1 MNEHDPVEE
10 FFARER
16 GSIEPLP
23 GGDDRWQEI
32 VGQARA
38 RRRPN
43 RSWIGYAAAIA
54 AVASLAG
61 AGGWL
66 ARGSLPGNNT
76 TDPLASG
83 SSTISQTS
91 SPSTSS
97 TSSPNTQGTRTQ
109 TSTSTSTST
118 TNPTNLQVPQDFSLM
133 SLSYAGQDTMLAIG
147 SGTCSGPACPAVI
160 KSTDNGAT
168 WNLAATLKGADSPGR
183 AALGQVGSDRA
194 FTGIRMANPS
204 VGWIFG
210 GGAMRTTD
218 GGSHW
223 EDFTTQGAAV
233 IDLAATKDGAVLTSV
248 TEGCDG
254 AKCTGDVL
262 IEKAGV
268 GDTSSRE
275 LKRIEVDVPI
285 ESADVE
291 FSLSGTA
298 IVRIRPVAGSEEKYP
313 GATYA
318 VTGDTVTEIDLAC
331 VDSSA
336 LYVAA
341 SGGERDFALCPAAGE
356 GVWDLAQAPL
366 ANGTTPAW
374 AAVDGDQLDLG
385 PGVFTSAATT
395 DAQNLVAATGGRVGE
410 GGLLVSHDGGQTWKA
425 PASAPPLPD
434 RGWRW
439 VASPGATW
447 FYAIPSDGI
456 RGFWRSTDNGETW
469 ERVALDA
476 K

>member
-147 SGTCSGPACPAVI
+147 SGPA
-160 KSTDNGAT
+160 
-168 WNLAATLKGADSPGR
+168 PGR
-183 AALGQVGSDRA
+183 PAPRSSSPPTMGRP
-194 FTGIRMANPS
+194 GIS
-204 VGWIFG
+204 
-210 GGAMRTTD
+210 
-218 GGSHW
+218 
-223 EDFTTQGAAV
+223 
-233 IDLAATKDGAVLTSV
+233 
-248 TEGCDG
+248 
-254 AKCTGDVL
+254 
-262 IEKAGV
+262 
-268 GDTSSRE
+268 
-275 LKRIEVDVPI
+275 
-285 ESADVE
+285 
-291 FSLSGTA
+291 
-298 IVRIRPVAGSEEKYP
+298 
-313 GATYA
+313 
-318 VTGDTVTEIDLAC
+318 
-331 VDSSA
+331 
-336 LYVAA
+336 
-341 SGGERDFALCPAAGE
+341 
-356 GVWDLAQAPL
+356 
-366 ANGTTPAW
+366 
-374 AAVDGDQLDLG
+374 
-385 PGVFTSAATT
+385 
-395 DAQNLVAATGGRVGE
+395 
-410 GGLLVSHDGGQTWKA
+410 
-425 PASAPPLPD
+425 PPP
-434 RGWRW
+434 
-439 VASPGATW
+439 
-447 FYAIPSDGI
+447 
-456 RGFWRSTDNGETW
+456 
-469 ERVALDA
+469 
-476 K
+476 